1 MEQTQFPR
9 RTPRLASAVAV
20 AAACASIGFTPPA
33 AAEPARVPCGVLDQ
47 VRESLDNDINAG
59 IGGVRIVISSPY
71 ASGAAQQRDTNVKL
85 AMISHGVHYLEDVNG
100 PGIVPGLAPALV
112 DLRRASDDMRD
123 AVGALFVVSP
133 SYGYGLGYGNYGN
146 YGPTVS
152 NAWPQPSTWTAID
165 YADQKKD
172 DIYALVN
179 GFQGNC
185 LP

>member
-1 MEQTQFPR
+1 MKQTHAIAIAALVAC
-9 RTPRLASAVAV
+9 TSTISAPMV
-20 AAACASIGFTPPA
+20 AAD
-33 AAEPARVPCGVLDQ
+33 PARVPPCGVLDQ
-47 VRESLDNDINAG
+47 IRESLDNDINAG

-85 AMISHGVHYLEDVNG
+85 AMISHGVHYMEDVNG
-100 PGIVPGLAPALV
+100 PGIVPGGLAPELV

-123 AVGALFVVSP
+123 AVSALFVVSP
-133 SYGYGLGYGNYGN
+133 GYGYGLGYGN

-179 GFQGNC
+179 GLQGTC
-185 LP
+185 VP

>member
-1 MEQTQFPR
+1 MKQTHS
-9 RTPRLASAVAV
+9 TILNAPRLGCALAAAVACAFV
-20 AAACASIGFTPPA
+20 GFAPTAAADPV
-33 AAEPARVPCGVLDQ
+33 RVPCGVLDQ

-85 AMISHGVHYLEDVNG
+85 AMISHGVHYMEDVNG

-112 DLRRASDDMRD
+112 DLHRASDDMRD
-123 AVGALFVVSP
+123 AVGALFVISGG
-133 SYGYGLGYGNYGN
+133 SGYGYGFGG

-179 GFQGNC
+179 GLQPTC

>member
-1 MEQTQFPR
+1 MKQTQSTILSPS
-9 RTPRLASAVAV
+9 RLGCALV
-20 AAACASIGFTPPA
+20 AAVACASVGLAPTA
-33 AAEPARVPCGVLDQ
+33 AADPVRVPCGVLGQ

-85 AMISHGVHYLEDVNG
+85 AMISHGVHYMEDVNG

-123 AVGALFVVSP
+123 AVGALFVISGG
-133 SYGYGLGYGNYGN
+133 SGYGYGYGN

-165 YADQKKD
+165 YPDQKKD

-179 GFQGNC
+179 GLQGTC

>member
-1 MEQTQFPR
+1 MKQTQFPLR
-9 RTPRLASAVAV
+9 PSLVAYRVAAVATCV
-20 AAACASIGFTPPA
+20 CVGFSPPA
-33 AAEPARVPCGVLDQ
+33 AADPVRVPCGVLGQ
-47 VRESLDNDINAG
+47 IRESLDNDINAG

-85 AMISHGVHYLEDVNG
+85 AMISHGVHYMEDVNG

-123 AVGALFVVSP
+123 AVSALFVVSP
-133 SYGYGLGYGNYGN
+133 GYGGYGYGYGG

-179 GFQGNC
+179 GLQGTC

>member
-1 MEQTQFPR
+1 MKQTH
-9 RTPRLASAVAV
+9 LIAV
-20 AAACASIGFTPPA
+20 AALVICTSTIA
-33 AAEPARVPCGVLDQ
+33 APLVAADPGRVPCGVLDQ

-85 AMISHGVHYLEDVNG
+85 AMISHGVHYMEDVNG

-133 SYGYGLGYGNYGN
+133 GYGYGN

-179 GFQGNC
+179 GLQGTC
-185 LP
+185 MP